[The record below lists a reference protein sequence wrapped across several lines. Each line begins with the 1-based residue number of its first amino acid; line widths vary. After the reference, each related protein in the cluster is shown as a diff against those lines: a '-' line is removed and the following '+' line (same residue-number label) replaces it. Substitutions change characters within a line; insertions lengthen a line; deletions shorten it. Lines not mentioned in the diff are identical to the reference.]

1 MHQEIQKVSK
11 KAGLPPGTLVHI
23 GKKKTENVRINLFVY
38 DEQNVEEKAFED
50 TDIFLSKNHESK
62 VSWYNIDGI
71 HKVELIETI
80 GNHFELHTLLLE
92 DVLNTQQRPKVEY
105 FEDYLFFTL
114 KMLGI
119 NPTNNKLVAE
129 QVSFVL
135 GENYLLSFQERQGDL
150 FDSVRSRI
158 RLDNSKIRRKK
169 ADYLLYALIDTVV
182 DNYFLII
189 EHLSEETEQLEEV
202 IFSHHNNDETLKKI
216 QSIKKQ
222 YILLRKSVY
231 PLREAI
237 SSFLR
242 DEFEFID
249 EENKKYLRDLYDH
262 TIHIIES
269 IESQR
274 DVVSGLK
281 DLYMSELSNRM
292 NNIMKVLTIIATIF
306 IPLTFIAGIYGMN
319 FDYMPELH
327 FKWSYP
333 MAWLLM
339 GMVTLVMIIYF
350 KRKKWL

>member
-1 MHQEIQKVSK
+1 MHQETQKVSK

-38 DEQNVEEKAFED
+38 NQQNVEEKAFED
-50 TDIFLSKNHESK
+50 TDTFLQQNDQSN

-80 GNHFELHTLLLE
+80 GNHFNLHTLLLE
-92 DVLNTQQRPKVEY
+92 DVLNTHQRPKVEY

-135 GENYLLSFQERQGDL
+135 GEDYLVSFQERQGDL
-150 FDSVRSRI
+150 FDPVRSRI

-189 EHLSEETEQLEEV
+189 EHLSEETERIEEI
-202 IFSHHNNDETLKKI
+202 IFNNPDEDALKKI
-216 QSIKKQ
+216 QDIKKQ

-262 TIHIIES
+262 TIHIIEN

-333 MAWLLM
+333 IAWFFM
-339 GMVTLVMIIYF
+339 GLVTLVMIIYF